1 MKKISLK
8 KLSFDKLTISK
19 LTSPNSIIGGAK
31 RGSEFPDNVCPP
43 SESYDSPDCTITQK
57 TN

>member
-19 LTSPNSIIGGAK
+19 LTNTSSIIGGEK
-31 RGSEFPDNVCPP
+31 RGSEYTDTVCPP
-43 SESYDSPDCTITQK
+43 SESYDSPNCTITQG